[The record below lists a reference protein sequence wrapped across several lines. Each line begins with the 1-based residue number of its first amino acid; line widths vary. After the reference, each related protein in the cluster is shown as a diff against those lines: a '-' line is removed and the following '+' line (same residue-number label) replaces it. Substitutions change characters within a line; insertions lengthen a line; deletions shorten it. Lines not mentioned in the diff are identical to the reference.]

1 MMKKLLSAMA
11 SLALLTG
18 ACAMPVSAEETYLLG
33 DVNADGVVDVRDAQR
48 IVGYFN
54 RAVILNTEH
63 MWTEEQYAAADVNAD
78 GVVDTSD
85 AACVLDY
92 CVKRIITK
100 GSQNS
105 DIYFAKAAAGVE
117 DYSLGDVNMDGVVDV
132 VDYVEVRYAYM
143 TYTGMY
149 QDVTESHWTEAQYAL
164 ANVTDRYNYY
174 TENGVEIKKGI
185 FNAYDEY
192 LLFDYCIYTVI
203 VEDSVEPEEYFQ
215 NPQLYLTVEMLE
227 AAHRSEETSAEL
239 DQLMDTIDTLYD
251 ELRAVYGQQRSV

>member
-33 DVNADGVVDVRDAQR
+33 DVNADGVVDVRDAQK

-105 DIYFAKAAAGVE
+105 DIYFAKVAAGVE
-117 DYSLGDVNMDGVVDV
+117 DYSLGDVNMDGVVDSIDAAEV
-132 VDYVEVRYAYM
+132 LFAENFYTKYNREVPHWSPEQYV
-143 TYTGMY
+143 
-149 QDVTESHWTEAQYAL
+149 L
-164 ANVTDRYNYY
+164 ADITDRCDND
-174 TENGVEIKKGI
+174 EELGFGEINFI
-185 FNAYDEY
+185 DSTI
-192 LLFDYCIYTVI
+192 LHRYCMYSV
-203 VEDSVEPEEYFQ
+203 VVAEPVEPEVFYQ
-215 NPQLYLTVEMLE
+215 SPGQYLTNEIIQEAEQYEELSQALLVEKEVWAGHFNALCE
-227 AAHRSEETSAEL
+227 
-239 DQLMDTIDTLYD
+239 Q
-251 ELRAVYGQQRSV
+251 YGQCGRAS

>member
-105 DIYFAKAAAGVE
+105 DIYFAKVAAGVE

-132 VDYVEVRYAYM
+132 LDDVEISYAAQAYGNAGKYPPYW
-143 TYTGMY
+143 TEG
-149 QDVTESHWTEAQYAL
+149 QKLLADVTGEFDNTGTFGEVNFADGGVVRLYWEYAII
-164 ANVTDRYNYY
+164 VP
-174 TENGVEIKKGI
+174 NGV
-185 FNAYDEY
+185 
-192 LLFDYCIYTVI
+192 
-203 VEDSVEPEEYFQ
+203 SPEEFFMDRTAYVS
-215 NPQLYLTVEMLE
+215 NEMLVQAWE
-227 AAHRSEETSAEL
+227 SEDLGPILNECWETFHHL
-239 DQLMDTIDTLYD
+239 FYTKLYG
-251 ELRAVYGQQRSV
+251 ENYEEILNGGVQE